1 MNYNYSIVIQ
11 WSEVDQ
17 AFLVHLPEFPSQ
29 HFVTHGTTY
38 DEALQNGLEVIE
50 LLVESYEEEG
60 RVLPSLRSAA
70 IDLQANLQAA

>member
-17 AFLVHLPEFPSQ
+17 VFLVHLPEFPSQ

-50 LLVESYEEEG
+50 LLVDCYQEEG
-60 RVLPSLRSAA
+60 GSLPSLQSAVM
-70 IDLQANLQAA
+70 NLQAA

>member
-50 LLVESYEEEG
+50 LLVESYQEEG
-60 RVLPSLRSAA
+60 RSLPSLRSAVM
-70 IDLQANLQAA
+70 NLQAA

>member
-11 WSEVDQ
+11 WSERDQ

-38 DEALQNGLEVIE
+38 GEALQNGLEVIE
-50 LLVESYEEEG
+50 LLVESYQEEG
-60 RVLPSLRSAA
+60 RSLPSLRSR
-70 IDLQANLQAA
+70 DMNLQAA

>member
-17 AFLVHLPEFPSQ
+17 VFLVHLPEFPSQ

-50 LLVESYEEEG
+50 LLVESYQEEG
-60 RVLPSLRSAA
+60 RSLPSLRSEAM
-70 IDLQANLQAA
+70 NLQAA

>member
-60 RVLPSLRSAA
+60 RSLPSLRSTAM
-70 IDLQANLQAA
+70 DLQAV